1 MASAQ
6 EDAVI
11 PTTMGFDGLCF
22 GSPKEV
28 LKFGNRA
35 LGLAW
40 LMCDRVVSDEMLLL
54 STWHAVTFSTFLQT
68 TLPDR
73 WGFHRPSGA
82 FSWHQVKDTKCQGKA
97 LPMMFELSAC
107 PQIGCAIPTF
117 VATLAATLC
126 RYKCCLS
133 KPVVYNTHHVMFLS
147 TCATNLGYL
156 VVSAR
161 KSLNISHVLGLSLGK
176 FNPNPRGAHVF

>member
-1 MASAQ
+1 MFLFFENGSRTIWRFSKMW
-6 EDAVI
+6 I
-11 PTTMGFDGLCF
+11 PSNHPFIDGFSIINHPAIL
-22 GSPKEV
+22 
-28 LKFGNRA
+28 
-35 LGLAW
+35 
-40 LMCDRVVSDEMLLL
+40 VSDETLLL

-117 VATLAATLC
+117 VATLAATSC
-126 RYKCCLS
+126 HYKCCLS

-147 TCATNLGYL
+147 TCATK
-156 VVSAR
+156 VT
-161 KSLNISHVLGLSLGK
+161 
-176 FNPNPRGAHVF
+176 F